1 MEVQNNKYGSEEQ
14 LQALP
19 PLLVHFN
26 AAGSEERGDGRS
38 WNPQLERRI
47 RRKFDLHI
55 LPWVFLLWLLA
66 FLDRS
71 NIGTH

>member
-1 MEVQNNKYGSEEQ
+1 MELKQVKYGSEEQ

-19 PLLVHFN
+19 PLLVHAN
-26 AAGSEERGDGRS
+26 APGSKGSDGERS
-38 WNPQLERRI
+38 WNPQTERSI
-47 RRKFDLHI
+47 RRKFDLCI

-71 NIGTH
+71 NIGML